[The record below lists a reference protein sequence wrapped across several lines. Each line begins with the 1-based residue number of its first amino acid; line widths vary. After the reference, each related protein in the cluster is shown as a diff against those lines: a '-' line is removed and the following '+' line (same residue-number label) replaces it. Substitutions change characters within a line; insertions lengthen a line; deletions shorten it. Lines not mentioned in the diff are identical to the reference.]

1 MQETAQGREHVT
13 RASHHV
19 GGLILCSRVLGL
31 LRDKVLVLLFGAVP
45 WMLDSF
51 ILAFTI
57 PNLFR
62 RIFGEGAL
70 TAAFLPEYV
79 EAREAG
85 RADAT
90 ALSSSVLTLLL
101 MVTGLLAGAGMFGC
115 GLALVFLETGERIGL
130 TLRLLILMLPFL
142 TLICVS
148 AYLSAMLQGAKQFSV
163 PAAMSI
169 VLNLAVLA
177 ACGYLLYVHW
187 PVGEAGAHL
196 SWGQKILGVP
206 VRMTEAMR
214 HEGLGW
220 VAYAVL
226 AAGLV
231 QILVQWPLVRLT
243 GVVPGIRLNLGD
255 ARVRAVLAALAPTAL
270 GLGIVQLNVFVDNMI
285 AYSLSLRSVDG
296 VAVYE
301 GATTYLYLGNRLM
314 QLPLGVF
321 GIALATTAFPYLAEY
336 ATKKKA
342 EDFLDCLLHAIR
354 MLVFWI
360 LPASIGLMV
369 LADPFVRLLYQD
381 ADLTFTEAAV
391 YRSTAVLVCYAGGLV
406 FFAVNQILTRAFYAR
421 KDYVTPVRIAVG
433 MVAVNLLL
441 NLTLI
446 HAPDLYRH
454 WGEVVVPGMPGV
466 QAWGQGYLENRSQGL
481 ALGEAGLALAT
492 TLTAIL
498 NCLLLWGKLRVSLR
512 PTLPE
517 PAWESRA
524 GSFFAHLFWIVVASL
539 AMGAVTYW
547 TCGSIPYG
555 PELLWRAQKALVPV
569 AVSVLAYAMACMICA
584 VSEYSETLASLRHR
598 FRRSVRSSSGGEPP
612 SGESDS

>member
-1 MQETAQGREHVT
+1 MKSLPMQESAQERSHVT

-19 GGLILCSRVLGL
+19 GGLIFCSRILGL

-62 RIFGEGAL
+62 RILGEGAL

-85 RADAT
+85 RAEAT
-90 ALSSSVLTLLL
+90 ALSSSILTLLL
-101 MVTGLLAGAGMFGC
+101 MVTGLIAGTGMFGC
-115 GLALVFLETGERIGL
+115 GLALVFLEPDERIAL

-148 AYLSAMLQGAKQFSV
+148 AYLSAMLQGAKKFSV
-163 PAAMSI
+163 PAAMSSL
-169 VLNLAVLA
+169 LNLALLA
-177 ACGYLLYVHW
+177 ACGYLLYLHW
-187 PVGEAGAHL
+187 PMDEATAHL
-196 SWGQKILGVP
+196 SWGQKALAVP

-226 AAGLV
+226 AAGLA
-231 QILVQWPLVRLT
+231 QILVQWPLVRAT
-243 GVVPGIRLNLGD
+243 GISLRIHLNLAD
-255 ARVRAVLAALAPTAL
+255 TRVRAVLAALAPTAL

-321 GIALATTAFPYLAEY
+321 GIALATTAFPFLAEY
-336 ATKKKA
+336 AAKKKA
-342 EDFLDCLLHAIR
+342 EDYLDCLLHAIR
-354 MLVFWI
+354 MLVFWV
-360 LPASIGLMV
+360 LPASFGLMV
-369 LADPFVRLLYQD
+369 LAAPFIRLLYQD
-381 ADLTFTEAAV
+381 PDLTFTDAAV

-454 WGEVVVPGMPGV
+454 WGDVVIPGMPGV
-466 QAWGQGYLENRSQGL
+466 QAWGQGYLDNATQGL

-492 TLTAIL
+492 TLTAML
-498 NCLLLWGKLRVSLR
+498 NCLLLWGKLRTSLR
-512 PTLPE
+512 DNLPE
-517 PAWESRA
+517 SMWDGRT
-524 GSFFAHLFWIVVASL
+524 GTFFARLFWITLSAI
-539 AMGAVTYW
+539 AMGVVTYW
-547 TCGSIPYG
+547 TRGSIPYG
-555 PELLWRAQKALVPV
+555 PELIWRAQQALVPIL
-569 AVSVLAYAMACMICA
+569 VSVLAYAMACMIFA
-584 VSEYSETLASLRHR
+584 VDEYRETVGALRNR
-598 FRRSVRSSSGGEPP
+598 LRRRPE
-612 SGESDS
+612 